1 MAKQIKKLV
10 DQGQILNYDACFLDS
25 AVTKLAKEQ
34 PVDNDDLNM
43 SMSKD
48 RLCRMYFN
56 NSFWRGGINSSIDD
70 RIRTASKSGWDTTA
84 QKTSRNIVEVSQT
97 DFNNNLNRLTQSIV
111 SMHMYGN
118 TNDANNVA
126 DSKARIESNLNKI
139 HAESAKLDT
148 ALEVLNR
155 ENSDEMLQQVAD
167 TEGKMRQI
175 EMENNK
181 FRLGNELRREQAKDL
196 YTRFDSNFHSSAF
209 GYFGYNPMHPSSQ
222 PALVF
227 TSFFMGFI
235 GLVIVGIQVV
245 PLALKYIGSS
255 TSSPMLPGLGIKK
268 PSGSMF

>member
-1 MAKQIKKLV
+1 MVKQIKKLI
-10 DQGQILNYDACFLDS
+10 DQGLILNYDACFLDTT
-25 AVTKLAKEQ
+25 VTKLAQ
-34 PVDNDDLNM
+34 QHPVDNDDLNM

-56 NSFWRGGINSSIDD
+56 NAFWRGGINSSIDD
-70 RIRTASKSGWDTTA
+70 RIRAVTKSGWDTTA
-84 QKTSRNIVEVSQT
+84 QKNSRNIVEVSQT

-118 TNDANNVA
+118 SNDANNVA
-126 DSKARIESNLNKI
+126 DAKARIENNLGKI
-139 HAESAKLDT
+139 RTETTKLDT
-148 ALEVLNR
+148 VLEILKS

-167 TEGKMRQI
+167 TEGKIRQI
-175 EMENNK
+175 EMENDK
-181 FRLGNELRREQAKDL
+181 FRLGNELRREQSKDL

-235 GLVIVGIQVV
+235 GLVIVGIQVL

-255 TSSPMLPGLGIKK
+255 TSRQMLPGLNIKK